1 MATILSAVSFT
12 VALVGIKIKKR
23 IQKGLIIAAD
33 LIWVIPAVILTSVFI
48 LFVFE
53 ELPRTLLVASSVL
66 IRPVDVSTGLSI
78 LVRPPNSD
86 YNQGQLLA
94 GAFAFCIISWFAR
107 YMIGY
112 HIVRLIIPK
121 AYAYSE
127 IPKVYTYS
135 REHNAKPRQTPKYIQ
150 DFVKSRSLRWI
161 SLLLVGMPLYSFV
174 VLFFSKAIE
183 GFYPSSLFLIF
194 LVVDII
200 RILSMILVIP
210 KLLEPK
216 LLEKVTIAIPYFSL
230 IGISIIVSTAQLV
243 LLVLM
248 TKKVNI
254 LSAPDGIFLSVFIF
268 SIITL
273 ISYAF
278 LGTYIALQNRA
289 KEIANKKYRILL
301 AISWTLTLL
310 IWIFWISFFLQVTL
324 FQHQILRMDIPVIN
338 IGNTS
343 MISGVAFLVITWFL
357 RRFKPGSAIQRKVF
371 RTIE

>member
-1 MATILSAVSFT
+1 
-12 VALVGIKIKKR
+12 
-23 IQKGLIIAAD
+23 
-33 LIWVIPAVILTSVFI
+33 
-48 LFVFE
+48 VFE

-135 REHNAKPRQTPKYIQ
+135 WEHKVKPRQAPKYIQ
-150 DFVKSRSLRWI
+150 DFVKSRALRWI
-161 SLLLVGMPLYSFV
+161 SLLLVGMPLYSLV

-183 GFYPSSLFLIF
+183 GLYPSSLFLIF
-194 LVVDII
+194 LVVD
-200 RILSMILVIP
+200 
-210 KLLEPK
+210 
-216 LLEKVTIAIPYFSL
+216 
-230 IGISIIVSTAQLV
+230 IIVSTAQLV

-254 LSAPDGIFLSVFIF
+254 LGAPDGIFLSVFVF

-278 LGTYIALQNRA
+278 LGTYIALQNRV

-301 AISWTLTLL
+301 ASSWTLTLL

-324 FQHQILRMDIPVIN
+324 FQHQILRMDIPLIN

-343 MISGVAFLVITWFL
+343 MISGVAFLVITRFL
-357 RRFKPGSAIQRKVF
+357 RKFKPGSLIQRKVF